1 MVNTPPIDADDMR
14 ALTAMRWTIPV
25 MALLSREKGARFA
38 AMANR
43 LGLSRHSLVRC
54 LAHLRDQGWVMPN
67 PGQGHPLRPEY
78 LLTAA
83 GEATGLVCER
93 IMAERTRLGL
103 EPQQLPRWGLPLVAE
118 IGTEW
123 ARFGDLHS
131 LLDPITPR
139 ALSQTIKA
147 MIDIDLVT
155 RRLEDRYPPLP
166 LYGLTGRGQDLA
178 GAMRG

>member
-1 MVNTPPIDADDMR
+1 MVNLPLIDPDTMR
-14 ALTAMRWTIPV
+14 ALTAMRWAIPV

-54 LAHLRDQGWVMPN
+54 LAHLRDQGWVAPN
-67 PGQGHPLRPEY
+67 PGHGHPLRPEY
-78 LLTAA
+78 VLAPA

-93 IMAERTRLGL
+93 IMSERERLGL
-103 EPQQLPRWGLPLVAE
+103 EPQQLPRWGLPLVE
-118 IGTEW
+118 GIGPGW

-131 LLDPITPR
+131 RLDPITPR
-139 ALSQTIKA
+139 ALSQTIKT
-147 MIDIDLVT
+147 MIDIDLVA

-166 LYGLTGRGQDLA
+166 LYGLTGRGRDLA
-178 GAMRG
+178 EALRG